1 MATQYAFGKIVTNG
15 LVLALDAADRNSYV
29 SGSTT
34 WNDLSGNNNSG
45 SLVNGPT
52 FNSANGRS
60 IVFDGVDDLIL
71 TSTVTNFKSIG
82 MWLFLTGGGSDWVYI
97 LDARTGMAN
106 SWITLFSLG
115 GGIGSA
121 WTGMY
126 INANPVTV
134 SYTNIPLNT
143 WFYLYVDSSSLNTS
157 AITFMNRFSGPGG
170 AIGNLSNI
178 QIYNRTLTQQEILQN
193 YNAQKS
199 RFGLT

>member
-1 MATQYAFGKIVTNG
+1 MIHGPQPIVTNG
-15 LVLALDAADRNSYV
+15 LVLALDAANQKSYV

-34 WNDLSGNNNSG
+34 WIDLSGNNNTG
-45 SLVNGPT
+45 TLTNGPT
-52 FNSANGRS
+52 YSPLNNGS
-60 IVFDGVDDLIL
+60 IVFDGTNDLML

-106 SWITLFSLG
+106 SWITFFTLG
-115 GGIGSA
+115 NGIGSA

-157 AITFMNRFSGPGG
+157 AITFMNRYEGIGG

-178 QIYNRTLTQQEILQN
+178 QIYNRTLTKQEVQQN

-199 RFGLT
+199 RFNLI

>member
-1 MATQYAFGKIVTNG
+1 MAFTRGANVVTNG
-15 LVLALDAADRNSYV
+15 LVLCLDAANPKSYPG
-29 SGSTT
+29 SGTT
-34 WNDLSGNNNSG
+34 WRDLSGNSNTG
-45 SLVNGPT
+45 TLTNGPT
-52 FNSANGRS
+52 FSSANGGS
-60 IVFDGVDDLIL
+60 IIFDGNDDLIL

-106 SWITLFSLG
+106 SWITFFSS

-121 WTGMY
+121 WTGMH
-126 INANPVTV
+126 INANQVTV

-143 WFYLYVDSSSLNTS
+143 WFYLYVDSASLNTS

-170 AIGNLSNI
+170 AIGRLSNI
-178 QIYNRTLTQQEILQN
+178 QIYNRTLTQEELQQN

-199 RFGLT
+199 RFNL

>member
-1 MATQYAFGKIVTNG
+1 MAFIRGANVVTDG
-15 LVLALDAADRNSYV
+15 LVLALDAANPKSYV
-29 SGSTT
+29 SGSTMCR
-34 WNDLSGNNNSG
+34 DLSGNNNSG

-52 FNSANGRS
+52 FSSANGGS
-60 IVFDGVDDLIL
+60 IRFDGVDDLIL

-82 MWLFLTGGGSDWVYI
+82 IFLFLTGGGSDWKYI

-106 SWITLFSLG
+106 SWISFFPSGL
-115 GGIGSA
+115 GIGSA

-143 WFYLYVDSSSLNTS
+143 WFYLYVDSLSLNTS
-157 AITFMNRFSGPGG
+157 AITFMNRYTGIGG

-178 QIYNRTLTQQEILQN
+178 QVYNRTLTQQEVLQN
-193 YNAQKS
+193 YNAIKA
-199 RFGLT
+199 RFGIE